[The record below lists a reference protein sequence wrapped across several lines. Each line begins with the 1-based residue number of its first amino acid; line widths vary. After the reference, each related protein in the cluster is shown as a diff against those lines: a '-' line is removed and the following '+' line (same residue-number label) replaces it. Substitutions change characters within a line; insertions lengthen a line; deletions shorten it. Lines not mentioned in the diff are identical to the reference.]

1 MGAHQIDEATL
12 QLGTM
17 LSEALSKP
25 IAPQAPWNLVN
36 GNAAAGTDLGSM
48 NLIQIVTVAF
58 GKKGTEENDNI
69 TVKWLWV
76 KHFDTIVG
84 VSYTATSTY
93 TPAKQSTG
101 LETRALGQRSLLGC
115 EADKTDVKFL
125 PLYRSSKSPAI
136 VDATTR
142 DHSCTEQRLG

>member
-69 TVKWLWV
+69 TVK
-76 KHFDTIVG
+76 
-84 VSYTATSTY
+84 
-93 TPAKQSTG
+93 
-101 LETRALGQRSLLGC
+101 
-115 EADKTDVKFL
+115 
-125 PLYRSSKSPAI
+125 
-136 VDATTR
+136 
-142 DHSCTEQRLG
+142 